1 MMRSNRFSLV
11 LCAWLAGLPGALA
24 QPNPT
29 DLPPSPFSLPAST
42 EPQSASYSR
51 DAARALELHVAST
64 NAAVQKALG
73 EIRNLKEQLASL
85 EKTAWQK
92 DPLLL
97 TCDKFIE
104 QTHDWVVAKHHAEMA
119 AESAYFFSTNP
130 VEAGQLR
137 KLESDLTRMV
147 ELILFKELGGNTN
160 FSPLQISL
168 YEIAEQ
174 FSRQTTNASS
184 RQDICRYWWFD
195 RFIGFPDTNRPA
207 GDCSFTNL
215 QTQIGRRYE
224 FLVAG
229 LAKIQR
235 DKNIPPEALAGLKY
249 GHLYRTLD
257 GMCEVYLEARTP
269 PELQKLREDL
279 RRKIIDLSWLEKE
292 PPYAH

>member
-1 MMRSNRFSLV
+1 MRWFRSSIILS
-11 LCAWLAGLPGALA
+11 AWLAGLACAPA
-24 QPNPT
+24 QINPT
-29 DLPPSPFSLPAST
+29 DLPPSPFSLPATT
-42 EPQSASYSR
+42 EPQSATYSR
-51 DAARALELHVAST
+51 DAARVLELNAAST
-64 NAAVQKALG
+64 NAAVQKSLG
-73 EIRNLKEQLASL
+73 EIRGMKEKLASL

-97 TCDKFIE
+97 TCDQFIE
-104 QTHDWVVAKHHAEMA
+104 KTHDWVMAKHHAEMQ
-119 AESAYFFSTNP
+119 AELDYFSTTNP
-130 VEAGQLR
+130 AEAEERR
-137 KLESDLTRMV
+137 KLESGLTHML
-147 ELILFKELGGNTN
+147 EMILFHELGGNTN
-160 FSPLQISL
+160 YARLQKSL
-168 YEIAEQ
+168 YEIVEQ

-215 QTQIGRRYE
+215 QTQIGRRYDL
-224 FLVAG
+224 LVAG
-229 LAKIQR
+229 LTKIQR
-235 DKNIPPEALAGLKY
+235 ENNIPPAAIAGLKY